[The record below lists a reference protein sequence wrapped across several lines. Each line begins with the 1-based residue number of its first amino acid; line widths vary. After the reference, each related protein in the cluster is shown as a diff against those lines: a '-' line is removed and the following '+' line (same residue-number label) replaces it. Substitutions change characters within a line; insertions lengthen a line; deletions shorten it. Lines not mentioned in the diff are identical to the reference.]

1 VARAATTI
9 MVAVVVVVGGDDKIN
24 FSFISINKPSVK
36 VDD

>member
-1 VARAATTI
+1 MTI
-9 MVAVVVVVGGDDKIN
+9 VVAVAVGGDDKIN